1 MNSMQRR
8 KKKLIKSGL
17 QLKLVSAFLAMAV
30 VASLFQVVLLN
41 TSLLKLTED
50 LGVQTTDVISQ
61 FSGVLMR
68 NLFITLGVLV
78 PLMFVF
84 GILITHRIAGP
95 VYKFERYLD
104 AVIRGD
110 EEGECRLRK
119 GDELQELC
127 VRLNRA
133 VAVLK
138 QRAAEPGVEEEAPSR
153 EAA

>member
-1 MNSMQRR
+1 MHRR
-8 KKKLIKSGL
+8 KKKLIKSRL

-30 VASLFQVVLLN
+30 VASLFQVILLN

-50 LGVQTTDVISQ
+50 LGVQTTDVITR
-61 FSGVLMR
+61 FSSVLVR
-68 NLFITLGVLV
+68 NLLITLGVLV
-78 PLMFVF
+78 PFMFLF

-119 GDELQELC
+119 GDDLQELC
-127 VRLNRA
+127 ERINRA

-138 QRAAEPGVEEEAPSR
+138 QRTAESRVEEDPPSR